1 MLASMW
7 EKRKPYT
14 VSGNVN
20 WNSHCRKQCGDS
32 SKKLTTVLL
41 ILYSP
46 SIPPLSMYPEKI
58 KTPIPKVTCT
68 PTFTAALFTTAK
80 TQKQPNCPSID
91 EQVKKMWY
99 ISHNGI
105 LLSNKKEW
113 NPAFAATMTDPENIL
128 LSEMSY
134 REIQILYHWYMK
146 SKN

>member
-1 MLASMW
+1 MLTSMW

-20 WNSHCRKQCGDS
+20 WNSHCRKQHGDS

-46 SIPPLSMYPEKI
+46 SIPPLSMHPEKI
-58 KTPIPKVTCT
+58 KTPIQKVTCT

-80 TQKQPNCPSID
+80 TWKQHNCPSVD
-91 EQVKKMWY
+91 ERVKKMWY

-105 LLSNKKEW
+105 LLSNKK
-113 NPAFAATMTDPENIL
+113 
-128 LSEMSY
+128 
-134 REIQILYHWYMK
+134 RMK
-146 SKN
+146 SCICSNNDRPREYFA